1 MMMKNLFTNVIT
13 VHANATEVK
22 AMLADPTQMLKWI
35 PEIDT
40 VTEDQNRFQIIR
52 QTTALNQ
59 SEMITVTTAADSIT
73 YHSTE
78 GRLAYDL
85 TFTFTTADDQTV
97 VTETLAVPESTDTHL
112 PLKLLAPIAKHA
124 FYENL
129 TNFATLVERLAYE
142 TK

>member
-1 MMMKNLFTNVIT
+1 MKNLFTNVIA
-13 VHANATEVK
+13 VHANATKVK
-22 AMLADPTQMLKWI
+22 AMLADPMQMLKWI

-59 SEMITVTTAADSIT
+59 SEMITVTAAADSVT

-142 TK
+142 KK

>member
-1 MMMKNLFTNVIT
+1 
-13 VHANATEVK
+13 
-22 AMLADPTQMLKWI
+22 MLADPTQMLKWI

-40 VTEDQNRFQIIR
+40 VTEDQNQFQIIR

-97 VTETLAVPESTDTHL
+97 VTETLAVP
-112 PLKLLAPIAKHA
+112 A
-124 FYENL
+124 
-129 TNFATLVERLAYE
+129 
-142 TK
+142 

>member
-1 MMMKNLFTNVIT
+1 MMKNLFTNVIT

>member
-1 MMMKNLFTNVIT
+1 MMKNLFTNVIA

-40 VTEDQNRFQIIR
+40 VTEDQNQFQIIR

-59 SEMITVTTAADSIT
+59 SEMITVTPAADSIT

>member
-1 MMMKNLFTNVIT
+1 MIKNLFTNVIA

-40 VTEDQNRFQIIR
+40 VTEDQNRFKIIR

>member
-1 MMMKNLFTNVIT
+1 MMKNLFTNVIT

-40 VTEDQNRFQIIR
+40 VTEDQNQFQIIR

>member
-1 MMMKNLFTNVIT
+1 MMKNLFTNVIA

-40 VTEDQNRFQIIR
+40 VTEDQNQFQIIR

-85 TFTFTTADDQTV
+85 T
-97 VTETLAVPESTDTHL
+97 
-112 PLKLLAPIAKHA
+112 
-124 FYENL
+124 L
-129 TNFATLVERLAYE
+129 TIKRL
-142 TK
+142 

>member
-1 MMMKNLFTNVIT
+1 MMKNLFTNVIA
-13 VHANATEVK
+13 VRANATKVK

-35 PEIDT
+35 PEIET
-40 VTEDQNRFQIIR
+40 VTEDQNRFHIIR
-52 QTTALNQ
+52 KTTALNQ
-59 SEMITVTTAADSIT
+59 SEMITVTTDANKVT

-85 TFTFTTADDQTV
+85 TFTFATADDQTV
-97 VTETLAVPESTDTHL
+97 VTETLAVPESADTHL

-129 TNFATLVERLAYE
+129 TNFAILVERLAYE
-142 TK
+142 TN

>member
-1 MMMKNLFTNVIT
+1 MKNLFTNVIT

>member
-1 MMMKNLFTNVIT
+1 MMKNLFTNVIA

-40 VTEDQNRFQIIR
+40 VTEDQNQFQIIR

-112 PLKLLAPIAKHA
+112 PLKLLTPIAKHA